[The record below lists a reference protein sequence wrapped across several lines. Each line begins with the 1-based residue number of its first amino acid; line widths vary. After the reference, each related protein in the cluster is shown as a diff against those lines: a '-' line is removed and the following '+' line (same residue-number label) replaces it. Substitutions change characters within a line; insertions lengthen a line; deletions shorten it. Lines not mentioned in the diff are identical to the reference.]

1 MPAKKNYSQYVVF
14 KMIVKNYKI
23 KGFRDW
29 RERYKQINEET
40 GLVLPCH
47 PEIAYKEFEGWKVLL
62 QDPVYIKWKDENN
75 HKDSFKEDIDR
86 ICHAV
91 RTKFTTYSQAIEFLR
106 EGVCEISGNKVVR
119 NGSGKGFTNMH
130 LDHDEDFKYF
140 RGVLCAALNLLI
152 GDLHD
157 NPFLS
162 LSVTIYLFKHLN
174 KRIGIKYETNNKMDI
189 RLPNILRKGYDVKN
203 QNKRIGGGSERWNT
217 KSR

>member
-1 MPAKKNYSQYVVF
+1 MPNKKNYSQYVVF

-62 QDPVYIKWKDENN
+62 QDPVYIKWKDENR

-91 RTKFTTYSQAIEFLR
+91 RTKFTTYSQAIEFLH

-119 NGSGKGFTNMH
+119 KGSGKGFTNMH

-140 RGVLCAALNLLI
+140 RGVLCSALNLLI

-157 NPFLS
+157 NPFLA

-174 KRIGIKYETNNKMDI
+174 KRIGMKYETNNKMDI

-203 QNKRIGGGSERWNT
+203 QN
-217 KSR
+217 

>member
-14 KMIVKNYKI
+14 EMIVKNYKI
-23 KGFRDW
+23 KGHHDW

-62 QDPVYIKWKDENN
+62 QDPVYIKWKDENR

-91 RTKFTTYSQAIEFLR
+91 STKFTYYSQAIEFLR

-162 LSVTIYLFKHLN
+162 LSVTVYLFKHLN

-203 QNKRIGGGSERWNT
+203 QN
-217 KSR
+217 